1 MINLFFKNQNISHE
15 ITDIYVKM
23 RVNIV
28 NNEKESFEKDEI
40 HQRAKDIINR
50 KIY

>member
-1 MINLFFKNQNISHE
+1 MVNFFFKNQNISHE

-28 NNEKESFEKDEI
+28 NNERDSFERDEI
-40 HQRAKDIINR
+40 HQSAKNIMDR